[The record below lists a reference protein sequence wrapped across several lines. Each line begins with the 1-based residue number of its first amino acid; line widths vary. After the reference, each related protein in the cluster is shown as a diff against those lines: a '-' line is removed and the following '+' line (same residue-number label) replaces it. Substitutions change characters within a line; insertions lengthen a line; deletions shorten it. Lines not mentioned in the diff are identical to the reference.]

1 MVKCYGCKH
10 LRQVGWDYFCLFK
23 EFSLKYRID
32 TIDYV
37 IIKDT
42 PKWCPL
48 KEVNK
53 MDYYT
58 KQYCNI
64 CKKEVKID
72 ALDFLMNLDKL
83 DKMCICDKCKEIKK
97 ED

>member
-48 KEVNK
+48 KEV
-53 MDYYT
+53 
-58 KQYCNI
+58 
-64 CKKEVKID
+64 KI
-72 ALDFLMNLDKL
+72 
-83 DKMCICDKCKEIKK
+83 KC
-97 ED
+97 